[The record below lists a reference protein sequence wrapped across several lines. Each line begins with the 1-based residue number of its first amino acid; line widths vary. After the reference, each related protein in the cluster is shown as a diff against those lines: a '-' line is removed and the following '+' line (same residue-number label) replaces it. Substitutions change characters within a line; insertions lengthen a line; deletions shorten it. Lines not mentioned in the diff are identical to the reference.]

1 MKKYLKITQLF
12 LSLILILAV
21 SCNSKGT
28 KQEKSN
34 VPATAS
40 LVEVNVTGM
49 TCAGCENTVQ
59 TSVAKIEGVRSVKA
73 SAASGKAIV
82 EYTSG
87 VADTAM
93 IRKAIVASGY
103 GVKGFNQT
111 APVDSI
117 IK

>member
-12 LSLILILAV
+12 LSLILMLTV

-28 KQEKSN
+28 KQEKSIDS
-34 VPATAS
+34 AS
-40 LVEVNVTGM
+40 ASFVEVNVTGM

-73 SAASGKAIV
+73 SAATGKAIV
-82 EYTSG
+82 EYSSG

-103 GVKGFNQT
+103 GVTGFNKAT
-111 APVDSI
+111 PADSVM
-117 IK
+117 K

>member
-1 MKKYLKITQLF
+1 MKKQFKITPLI
-12 LSLILILAV
+12 LSLILVLAV

-28 KQEKSN
+28 KQEKSIDS
-34 VPATAS
+34 ATAS
-40 LVEVNVTGM
+40 FVEVKVTGM

-59 TSVAKIEGVRSVKA
+59 TSVAKIEGVKSVKA
-73 SAASGKAIV
+73 SATSGIALV

-87 VADTAM
+87 IVDTAM

-111 APVDSI
+111 APADPTT
-117 IK
+117 K

>member
-1 MKKYLKITQLF
+1 MKKHLKITLF
-12 LSLILILAV
+12 LLSLILILAV
-21 SCNSKGT
+21 SCNSKAT
-28 KQEKSN
+28 KQEKS
-34 VPATAS
+34 VDPATAS
-40 LVEVNVTGM
+40 FVEVNVTGM

-103 GVKGFNQT
+103 GVTGFNQAT
-111 APVDSI
+111 PADSVM
-117 IK
+117 K